1 MKTEIYKMSA
11 LELSE
16 AYKNKIL
23 SPVEATNSVLDRI
36 NDIDKKVNAY
46 VFIDKELARTQAKES
61 EIRWN
66 KGIPKSKIDGVPS
79 AIKDLLLTKDWPTLR
94 GSKTVNKNIEWKDDA
109 PVTSRLK
116 ESGAVLIGKTTT
128 PEFGHKGTTQSP
140 LTGITRNPWNLE
152 CTSGGS
158 SGGSSS
164 SVASGMGPL
173 AIGTD
178 GGGSVRI
185 PCSFTG
191 LFGIKPTFGKVPAW
205 PLSPFGTI
213 ANIGPMTRTVHDGA
227 LLFSIISQPD
237 WRDWHANTIINSN
250 FIDNL
255 ADGIKGK
262 KVAYCPDFGMSYVI
276 APYSI
281 ESDVATAA
289 KNTAN
294 LLETLGAHVE
304 QIEIK
309 WPSDPKRA
317 FHVLWT
323 AGAAFLAQNFSN
335 DEKELLDPKF
345 KNFCEEGAELSLF
358 ERLEAEA
365 SRGLNGGMINELF
378 QNYDLLVG
386 PTMPTK
392 AFKAEDQVPEGWGN
406 DVFNWTPFTYPFNMT
421 CHPAATVNCGFSDGL
436 PIGFQIIARKDADL
450 DTFVCAAAI
459 EKALNLT
466 DKWPSI

>member
-46 VFIDKELARTQAKES
+46 VFIDKELAITQAKES

-173 AIGTD
+173 AIRTD

-191 LFGIKPTFGKVPAW
+191 LFGINHHKAGKSSTQVDKWSAGCQVQPNEA
-205 PLSPFGTI
+205 LFDI
-213 ANIGPMTRTVHDGA
+213 EMKIFKQAAANWG
-227 LLFSIISQPD
+227 
-237 WRDWHANTIINSN
+237 NS
-250 FIDNL
+250 FT
-255 ADGIKGK
+255 
-262 KVAYCPDFGMSYVI
+262 Y
-276 APYSI
+276 
-281 ESDVATAA
+281 T
-289 KNTAN
+289 
-294 LLETLGAHVE
+294 LLE
-304 QIEIK
+304 
-309 WPSDPKRA
+309 S
-317 FHVLWT
+317 
-323 AGAAFLAQNFSN
+323 
-335 DEKELLDPKF
+335 
-345 KNFCEEGAELSLF
+345 
-358 ERLEAEA
+358 
-365 SRGLNGGMINELF
+365 
-378 QNYDLLVG
+378 
-386 PTMPTK
+386 
-392 AFKAEDQVPEGWGN
+392 
-406 DVFNWTPFTYPFNMT
+406 
-421 CHPAATVNCGFSDGL
+421 
-436 PIGFQIIARKDADL
+436 KD
-450 DTFVCAAAI
+450 I
-459 EKALNLT
+459 
-466 DKWPSI
+466 